1 MKSTVI
7 VLSAKPWDMV
17 DDVTKATRSGVSLH
31 YVMTDN
37 LKPKVDSESGEL
49 GYSVM
54 KESMSVDAAK
64 SLVDVPGVYD
74 GDFILKARSGKSVL
88 SVSSLNF
95 IMALE

>member
-7 VLSAKPWDMV
+7 VLSARPWDMV

-49 GYSVM
+49 G
-54 KESMSVDAAK
+54 
-64 SLVDVPGVYD
+64 
-74 GDFILKARSGKSVL
+74 
-88 SVSSLNF
+88 
-95 IMALE
+95 

>member
-54 KESMSVDAAK
+54 KESISVDAAK
-64 SLVDVPGVYD
+64 SLVDVPVYD

>member
-54 KESMSVDAAK
+54 KESI
-64 SLVDVPGVYD
+64 SLMLPSHWWMCRGCMM
-74 GDFILKARSGKSVL
+74 GILS
-88 SVSSLNF
+88 
-95 IMALE
+95 

>member
-54 KESMSVDAAK
+54 KESISVDAAK

-74 GDFILKARSGKSVL
+74 TKV
-88 SVSSLNF
+88 
-95 IMALE
+95 MALE